1 MLKDLPHQTL
11 TCPMCEASVGASDL
25 VCPNCKVDLGKALAA
40 REKQALRAAE
50 ASDAHALIIQ
60 ELNLPHF
67 GEFLVHYGY
76 LTAEKRDWALAHQK
90 KLRAA
95 GEDKRLGELLIETG
109 LMTRDEIIK
118 ASIQQAQETYT
129 QFRRAHQELQQRV
142 AQRTAELQNALNR
155 LTEVNQLKSNFVA
168 NVSHELRTPLSHIL
182 GYIDLLG
189 RLGPLNEEQLE
200 SVATIK
206 KAAQHLKRLID
217 DVLSFASV
225 ERGNMVIEPEA
236 VSAQSLVE
244 TVMQQPALTVAATKL
259 KVETVVPPNLPSML
273 IDKDKI
279 TWVIAQLL
287 DNAIK
292 FTPEGGTVTLVFE
305 RVGEVVQ
312 VKVTDTGIG
321 IPPKQTAQLFEPFNQ
336 LDNSPTRRFGGTG
349 LGLALVKRIIEAHGS
364 KIFLQSKVGVG
375 STFSFTLP
383 IAMS

>member
-1 MLKDLPHQTL
+1 MLKDQLNSTAV
-11 TCPMCEASVGASDL
+11 CPMCEARVEASDL
-25 VCPNCKVDLGKALAA
+25 ICPNCNVDLGKALAA
-40 REKQALRAAE
+40 QEKQALRAAE
-50 ASDAHALIIQ
+50 AYSTEALIIQ
-60 ELNLPHF
+60 ELSLPHF

-76 LTAEKRDWALAHQK
+76 LTAEKRDWALAHQE

-95 GEDKRLGELLIETG
+95 GEDKRIGELLIETG

-118 ASIQQAQETYT
+118 ASIHQAQATYAE
-129 QFRRAHQELQQRV
+129 FRRAHQELQQRV
-142 AQRTAELQNALNR
+142 AQRTRELQNALTR
-155 LTEVNQLKSNFVA
+155 LTEINDLKSNFVA

-182 GYIDLLG
+182 GYIDLLS
-189 RLGPLNEEQLE
+189 RLGPLNNEQTE

-236 VSAQSLVE
+236 VKAQTLVE
-244 TVMQQPALTVAATKL
+244 AVFQQPSLTVAVTKL
-259 KVETVVPPNLPSML
+259 KIETHVPPDLPSML

-279 TWVIAQLL
+279 TWAIAQLL

-292 FTPEGGTVTLVFE
+292 FTPEGGTVTLAFE
-305 RVGEVVQ
+305 RVGEIVQ

-364 KIFLQSKVGVG
+364 KTFVKSKLGEG
-375 STFSFTLP
+375 STFTFNLP

>member
-1 MLKDLPHQTL
+1 MLTGQSEQVLA
-11 TCPMCEASVGASDL
+11 CPMCETPVRSSDL
-25 VCPNCKVDLGKALAA
+25 TCPNCHVDLGKALAA

-50 ASDAHALIIQ
+50 EFDPHAFIIQ
-60 ELNLPHF
+60 ELSLPHF

-76 LTAEKRDWALAHQK
+76 LTAEKRDWALAHQQE
-90 KLRAA
+90 LRAA
-95 GEDKRLGELLIETG
+95 GEDKRLGEILIETG
-109 LMTRDEIIK
+109 LMTRDELIK
-118 ASIQQAQETYT
+118 ASIHQAQATYAE
-129 QFRRAHQELQQRV
+129 FRRAHQELQQRV
-142 AQRTAELQNALNR
+142 AQRTQELQTALKH
-155 LTEVNQLKSNFVA
+155 LTEINELKSNFVA

-189 RLGPLNEEQLE
+189 RLGPLNEEQVE

-225 ERGNMVIEPEA
+225 ERGTMVIEPEA
-236 VSAQSLVE
+236 VTAQALVE
-244 TVMQQPALTVAATKL
+244 TVFQQPALAVAVTKL
-259 KVETVVPPNLPSML
+259 KVETLVPPKLPSLL

-292 FTPEGGTVTLVFE
+292 FTPEGGTVTLAFE

-364 KIFLQSKVGVG
+364 KIFLQSKVGAG

-383 IAMS
+383 ITLA